1 MQTILIVL
9 NKELD
14 DIMKIYESLEE
25 SGLLIK
31 SVSETMKNESKE
43 KKGGFLSKLLGT
55 LGDSLSG
62 DILTGKG
69 VKKHTWMRNNENR
82 NRKKQE
88 QGKEKLK

>member
-25 SGLLIK
+25 SGLLIQ
-31 SVSETMKNESKE
+31 SVRETMKNESKE

-55 LGDSLSG
+55 LGASLSG
-62 DILTGKG
+62 DILTGKA
-69 VKKHTWMRNNENR
+69 VKKHTSMRNNNESRNR
-82 NRKKQE
+82 NNKSR
-88 QGKEKLK
+88 GRRN